1 MYGNSGMK
9 EIKRIQTYEEAKLRY
24 EQIKP
29 IRGRAGDV
37 RPLGNRKNDSYRIAK
52 RINPLNDTTSYQCI
66 LYRTPVV
73 EFKPDG
79 DVEINMG
86 GWVSTANRTFIE
98 RILHL
103 SCYSKNGS
111 SVLCLGN
118 NAEAQLVVLHKT
130 KTTVIRRQEVYPFT
144 WELVVSE
151 PVYETQ
157 LNKKKANAVR
167 AQYSEFEKYLKGMV
181 NLRTEQREV
190 KHYTGGRYELPP
202 SVRFDKTEFAD
213 MEVVAFRSDV
223 RTESFPVELMA
234 NDQPEES
241 KHSNFY
247 KAALEIV
254 MAIRGGAS
262 VRLLAN
268 AADVHVQAD
277 SLLPKF
283 REIVYRHH
291 SDEVFEKVLLPVGKA
306 ASKKYD
312 SWVKRKE

>member
-1 MYGNSGMK
+1 MRD
-9 EIKRIQTYEEAKLRY
+9 IKRIVTYEEAKLRY

-37 RPLGNRKNDSYRIAK
+37 RPLGNRKNDDYRIAK
-52 RINPLNDTTSYQCI
+52 YINPLNDTTSYQCI

-86 GWVSTANRTFIE
+86 GWGSSATRTFIE
-98 RILHL
+98 KVLHL

-118 NAEAQLVVLHKT
+118 KAEVVLHTT
-130 KTTVIRRQEVYPFT
+130 KTTVVRRLEVYPFT
-144 WELVVSE
+144 WELASSE

-167 AQYSEFEKYLKGMV
+167 AKYSEFEKYLKAMV
-181 NLRTEQREV
+181 NLREETRMEGVIRHKRITFSKAEFTEVE
-190 KHYTGGRYELPP
+190 
-202 SVRFDKTEFAD
+202 
-213 MEVVAFRSDV
+213 RSDV
-223 RTESFPVELMA
+223 RTEGFPVELMA

-247 KAALEIV
+247 RAALTIAL
-254 MAIRGGAS
+254 AIRGGIS
-262 VRLLAN
+262 ILRFP
-268 AADVHVQAD
+268 DIGIHVQ
-277 SLLPKF
+277 SNVMLPRF

-291 SDEVFEKVLLPVGKA
+291 KDEVFEKVLLPVGKA
-306 ASKKYD
+306 PSRKYD
-312 SWVKRKE
+312 SWVK

>member
-1 MYGNSGMK
+1 MYGNSGMRDV
-9 EIKRIQTYEEAKLRY
+9 KRITTYEEAKLRY

-37 RPLGNRKNDSYRIAK
+37 RPLGDRRNDSYRIAK

-86 GWVSTANRTFIE
+86 GWGSTATRTFIE
-98 RILHL
+98 RLLHL
-103 SCYSKNGS
+103 SCYSKNSS

-118 NAEAQLVVLHKT
+118 KAEVVLHPT
-130 KTTVIRRQEVYPFT
+130 KTTVIRRLEGYPFA
-144 WELVVSE
+144 WELTSSE

-157 LNKKKANAVR
+157 LNKKKANDVR

-181 NLRTEQREV
+181 NLRTEQRESV
-190 KHYTGGRYELPP
+190 AVAYRGQKYILPP
-202 SVRFDKTEFAD
+202 SVNFDRAEFTE
-213 MEVVAFRSDV
+213 MEARGFGVH
-223 RTESFPVELMA
+223 TEGFPMELMA

-247 KAALEIV
+247 EAALKIAL
-254 MAIRGGAS
+254 AIRGGNFPGS
-262 VRLLAN
+262 SGL
-268 AADVHVQAD
+268 HVQSD
-277 SLLPKF
+277 TLLPRF
-283 REIVYRHH
+283 RETVYRHH

-312 SWVKRKE
+312 SWVK

>member
-9 EIKRIQTYEEAKLRY
+9 EIKRITTYEEAKLRY

-37 RPLGNRKNDSYRIAK
+37 RPLGVRSNDSYRIAK
-52 RINPLNDTTSYQCI
+52 LINPLNDTTSYQCI

-73 EFKPDG
+73 EFKSDG

-103 SCYSKNGS
+103 RCYSKNGS

-118 NAEAQLVVLHKT
+118 NAKVVLHKT

-167 AQYSEFEKYLKGMV
+167 TKYSEFEKYLKGMV
-181 NLRTEQREV
+181 NLRTEQREAIN
-190 KHYTGGRYELPP
+190 HYGGRYELPP
-202 SVRFDKTEFAD
+202 SIRFERAEFAD
-213 MEVVAFRSDV
+213 MEVVAFRGDV
-223 RTESFPVELMA
+223 RTEGFPVELMA

-247 KAALEIV
+247 KAALGVIV
-254 MAIRGGAS
+254 AIRGGAS

-268 AADVHVQAD
+268 AADIYVQAD
-277 SLLPKF
+277 SLLPEF

-291 SDEVFEKVLLPVGKA
+291 SDEVFEKVLLPVGEA

>member
-9 EIKRIQTYEEAKLRY
+9 DVKRITTYEEAKLRY

-37 RPLGNRKNDSYRIAK
+37 RPLGDRRNDSYRIAK

-79 DVEINMG
+79 DVEISMG
-86 GWVSTANRTFIE
+86 GWGSTATRTFIE

-111 SVLCLGN
+111 SVLLLSSTS
-118 NAEAQLVVLHKT
+118 EVVLHNT

-157 LNKKKANAVR
+157 LNKKKANTVR
-167 AQYSEFEKYLKGMV
+167 AKYGEFEKYLKAMV
-181 NLRTEQREV
+181 NLRTETRLEGFMGS
-190 KHYTGGRYELPP
+190 KYAYESITFSKAEFIEAGAL
-202 SVRFDKTEFAD
+202 FDK
-213 MEVVAFRSDV
+213 S
-223 RTESFPVELMA
+223 ESFPVELMA

-247 KAALEIV
+247 RAALESV
-254 MAIRGGAS
+254 TAIRRGNLPGNS
-262 VRLLAN
+262 G
-268 AADVHVQAD
+268 VHVQAD

>member
-9 EIKRIQTYEEAKLRY
+9 DIKRIVTYEEAKLRY

-29 IRGRAGDV
+29 IRGRAADV
-37 RPLGNRKNDSYRIAK
+37 RPLGDRKNDSYRIAK
-52 RINPLNDTTSYQCI
+52 RINPLNDTTSYQCF
-66 LYRTPVV
+66 LYRTPVI

-86 GWVSTANRTFIE
+86 GWGSSATRTFIE
-98 RILHL
+98 RVLHL
-103 SCYSKNGS
+103 SCYSKNSS

-118 NAEAQLVVLHKT
+118 KAEVVLHHT
-130 KTTVIRRQEVYPFT
+130 KTTVIRRLEGYPFA
-144 WELVVSE
+144 WELTSSE

-157 LNKKKANAVR
+157 LNKKKANNVR

-181 NLRTEQREV
+181 NLRTEQRESNTT
-190 KHYTGGRYELPP
+190 YGGQKYVLPP
-202 SVRFDKTEFAD
+202 SIRFDKAEFTEMD
-213 MEVVAFRSDV
+213 VKGSDV
-223 RTESFPVELMA
+223 RTKGRFPVELMA
-234 NDQPEES
+234 SDQPEES

-254 MAIRGGAS
+254 LALRGGAS
-262 VRLLAN
+262 LRFAGV
-268 AADVHVQAD
+268 DIHVQSD
-277 SLLPKF
+277 SILPKF
-283 REIVYRHH
+283 REIVYIHH

-312 SWVKRKE
+312 SWLKWKE

>member
-9 EIKRIQTYEEAKLRY
+9 DIKRIVTYEEAKLRY

-29 IRGRAGDV
+29 IRGRAADV
-37 RPLGNRKNDSYRIAK
+37 RPLGVRKNDSYRIAK
-52 RINPLNDTTSYQCI
+52 RINPLSDITSYQCF

-86 GWVSTANRTFIE
+86 GWGSTGTRTFIE
-98 RILHL
+98 RVLHL
-103 SCYSKNGS
+103 SCYSKNSS

-118 NAEAQLVVLHKT
+118 KAEVVLHPT
-130 KTTVIRRQEVYPFT
+130 KTTVIRRLEVYPFA
-144 WELVVSE
+144 WELASSE

-157 LNKKKANAVR
+157 LNKKKANNVR
-167 AQYSEFEKYLKGMV
+167 ARYSEFEKYLKGMV
-181 NLRTEQREV
+181 NLRTEQREA
-190 KHYTGGRYELPP
+190 KNHYGSTYILPP
-202 SVRFDKTEFAD
+202 SIALGKTEFTEMD
-213 MEVVAFRSDV
+213 VKGSDV
-223 RTESFPVELMA
+223 RAKGRFPVELIA

-254 MAIRGGAS
+254 LTLRGGAS
-262 VRLLAN
+262 LRFAGV
-268 AADVHVQAD
+268 DIHVQSD
-277 SLLPKF
+277 SILPKF
-283 REIVYRHH
+283 REIVYIHH

-312 SWVKRKE
+312 SWLKWKE

>member
-1 MYGNSGMK
+1 MYGNSGMRDV
-9 EIKRIQTYEEAKLRY
+9 KRIVTYEEAKLRY

-37 RPLGNRKNDSYRIAK
+37 RPLGDRKNDSYRIAK
-52 RINPLNDTTSYQCI
+52 RVNPLNDTTSYQCI
-66 LYRTPVV
+66 LYRTPLV

-79 DVEINMG
+79 DIEINMG
-86 GWVSTANRTFIE
+86 GWGSVATRVFIE
-98 RILHL
+98 RLLHL
-103 SCYSKNGS
+103 NCYAKNGS

-118 NAEAQLVVLHKT
+118 NAEVVLHKT

-144 WELVVSE
+144 WELASSE

-157 LNKKKANAVR
+157 MNKKKANNVR
-167 AQYSEFEKYLKGMV
+167 AGYSEFEKYLRGMV

-190 KHYTGGRYELPP
+190 KNHYGGRYELPP
-202 SVRFDKTEFAD
+202 SITFYRAEFTE
-213 MEVVAFRSDV
+213 MEARGFGV
-223 RTESFPVELMA
+223 RTEGFPVELMA

-247 KAALEIV
+247 KAVLELAL
-254 MAIRGGAS
+254 AIRGGPS
-262 VRLLAN
+262 ILRFP
-268 AADVHVQAD
+268 DIGIHVQSD
-277 SLLPKF
+277 TLLPRF

-291 SDEVFEKVLLPVGKA
+291 SAEVFEKVLLPVGKA

>member
-9 EIKRIQTYEEAKLRY
+9 DIKRIVTYEEAKLRY

-29 IRGRAGDV
+29 IRGRAADV
-37 RPLGNRKNDSYRIAK
+37 RPLGVRKNDSYRIAK
-52 RINPLNDTTSYQCI
+52 RINPLSDITSYQCF

-86 GWVSTANRTFIE
+86 GWGSTGTRTFIE
-98 RILHL
+98 RVLHL
-103 SCYSKNGS
+103 SCYSKNSS

-118 NAEAQLVVLHKT
+118 KAEVVLHPT
-130 KTTVIRRQEVYPFT
+130 KTTVIRRLEVYPFA
-144 WELVVSE
+144 WELASSE

-157 LNKKKANAVR
+157 LNKKKANNVR
-167 AQYSEFEKYLKGMV
+167 ARYSEFEKYLRGMI
-181 NLRTEQREV
+181 NLRTEQRESNTTYRGQKYV
-190 KHYTGGRYELPP
+190 LPP
-202 SVRFDKTEFAD
+202 SIRIGKTEFTEMD
-213 MEVVAFRSDV
+213 VKGSDV
-223 RTESFPVELMA
+223 HIKGRFPVELMA
-234 NDQPEES
+234 SDQPEES

-254 MAIRGGAS
+254 LALRGGAS
-262 VRLLAN
+262 LRFAGV
-268 AADVHVQAD
+268 DIHVQSD
-277 SLLPKF
+277 SILPKF
-283 REIVYRHH
+283 REIVYIHH

-312 SWVKRKE
+312 SWLKWKE

>member
-1 MYGNSGMK
+1 MYGNSGMRDV
-9 EIKRIQTYEEAKLRY
+9 KRIVTYEEAKLRY

-37 RPLGNRKNDSYRIAK
+37 RPLGDRKNDTYRIAK

-66 LYRTPVV
+66 LYSTPVV

-79 DVEINMG
+79 DVEIIMN
-86 GWVSTANRTFIE
+86 GWGSSATRTFIE
-98 RILHL
+98 RVLHL

-118 NAEAQLVVLHKT
+118 NAEVVLHNT
-130 KTTVIRRQEVYPFT
+130 KTTVVRRQEVYPYT

-157 LNKKKANAVR
+157 LDKKKANNVR
-167 AQYSEFEKYLKGMV
+167 QQYSEFEKYLKGMV

-190 KHYTGGRYELPP
+190 KNHMGGRYELPP
-202 SVRFDKTEFAD
+202 SIRFDKAEFIEAGALFD
-213 MEVVAFRSDV
+213 KSEG
-223 RTESFPVELMA
+223 FPVELMA

-254 MAIRGGAS
+254 MAIRRGNLPGNS
-262 VRLLAN
+262 
-268 AADVHVQAD
+268 DVHVQAD
-277 SLLPKF
+277 SLLPEF

-291 SDEVFEKVLLPVGKA
+291 SAEVFAKVLLPVGKA

-312 SWVKRKE
+312 SWVKRGE

>member
-1 MYGNSGMK
+1 MK
-9 EIKRIQTYEEAKLRY
+9 EIKRIVTYEEAKLRY

-37 RPLGNRKNDSYRIAK
+37 RPLGDRKNDSYRIAK
-52 RINPLNDTTSYQCI
+52 RVNPLNDTTSYQCI
-66 LYRTPVV
+66 LYRTPLV

-79 DVEINMG
+79 DIEINMG
-86 GWVSTANRTFIE
+86 GWGSVATRVFIE
-98 RILHL
+98 RLLHL
-103 SCYSKNGS
+103 NCYAKNGS

-118 NAEAQLVVLHKT
+118 NAEVVLHKT

-144 WELVVSE
+144 WELASSE

-167 AQYSEFEKYLKGMV
+167 AQYSEFEKYLRGMV
-181 NLRTEQREV
+181 NLRTEQRESTITHRGE
-190 KHYTGGRYELPP
+190 KYILPP
-202 SVRFDKTEFAD
+202 SIRFDKAEFAE
-213 MEVVAFRSDV
+213 MEARGFGV
-223 RTESFPVELMA
+223 RTEGFPVELMA

-247 KAALEIV
+247 KAVLELAL
-254 MAIRGGAS
+254 AIRGGPS
-262 VRLLAN
+262 ILRFP
-268 AADVHVQAD
+268 DIGIHVQSD
-277 SLLPKF
+277 TLLPRF

-291 SDEVFEKVLLPVGKA
+291 SAEVFEKVLLPVGKA

>member
-9 EIKRIQTYEEAKLRY
+9 EIKRIVTYAEATLRY
-24 EQIKP
+24 LQIKP

-118 NAEAQLVVLHKT
+118 NAEVVLHKT

-144 WELVVSE
+144 WGLVVSE

-167 AQYSEFEKYLKGMV
+167 AQYSEFEKYLRGMV
-181 NLRTEQREV
+181 NLRTEQREA
-190 KHYTGGRYELPP
+190 KNHMGGRYELPP
-202 SVRFDKTEFAD
+202 SIRFERAEFAD
-213 MEVVAFRSDV
+213 MEVVTFRSDV
-223 RTESFPVELMA
+223 RTEGFPVELMA

-247 KAALEIV
+247 RATLEIV
-254 MAIRGGAS
+254 MTIRRGNLPGNS
-262 VRLLAN
+262 
-268 AADVHVQAD
+268 DVHVQAD
-277 SLLPKF
+277 SLLPEF

-306 ASKKYD
+306 PSKKYD